1 MDLADALKQSKLHRS
16 LSSLLHYLKTVKKKV
31 IVISFV
37 CFICGSGSL
46 AILPNYMEVS
56 NPGLPQ
62 FFKFRIHFTRMN
74 GIGPAV
80 EIEVGSFDTNQTFG
94 NIPVMKML
102 RFYIFLKTI

>member
-1 MDLADALKQSKLHRS
+1 
-16 LSSLLHYLKTVKKKV
+16 
-31 IVISFV
+31 
-37 CFICGSGSL
+37 
-46 AILPNYMEVS
+46 MEVS
-56 NPGLPQ
+56 NPQ
-62 FFKFRIHFTRMN
+62 FLKLHIHFTRMN

>member
-46 AILPNYMEVS
+46 AILPTYMEVS
-56 NPGLPQ
+56 NPQ
-62 FFKFRIHFTRMN
+62 FLKLHIHFTRMN

-102 RFYIFLKTI
+102 RFLDFF